1 MGPPVTGHTGPANI
15 SSMAPQEQ
23 ESRPSLLNE
32 SKLLWITGTLN
43 GQSIPVMLDSG
54 ATICC
59 LAKRCFTGSR
69 CLQNVPLKPNLGPG
83 LLDAN
88 GKTMKPSGTIKAP
101 LVIGHPAVSH
111 TVEFV
116 IIDELPYSCII
127 GLSFLN
133 KFSH

>member
-1 MGPPVTGHTGPANI
+1 MMP
-15 SSMAPQEQ
+15 
-23 ESRPSLLNE
+23 
-32 SKLLWITGTLN
+32 
-43 GQSIPVMLDSG
+43 DSG

-59 LAKRCFTGSR
+59 LAKRCFTGSQ
-69 CLQNVPLKPNLGPG
+69 CLQNLILKPYLGPG

-88 GKTMKPSGTIKAP
+88 GKTMKPSGTIKAA

-116 IIDELPYSCII
+116 IIDGLPYSCII

-133 KFSH
+133 KFSHWSVDTSKNILHLE